1 MEDEMREWIS
11 REAAERW
18 HEGLMDDAR
27 AVMMDRI
34 PEVAAEIV
42 AVSDRDERL
51 RILERWMR
59 ERQERLERLVGDYL
73 ERLGDDDPPKV
84 Q

>member
-1 MEDEMREWIS
+1 MAREWIT
-11 REAAERW
+11 REEAERW

-59 ERQERLERLVGDYL
+59 ERQERLERLVGVYL
-73 ERLGDDDPPKV
+73 ERLDDDGEPKV

>member
-1 MEDEMREWIS
+1 MKEWIS

-59 ERQERLERLVGDYL
+59 ERQERLERLVGVYL
-73 ERLGDDDPPKV
+73 ERLDDDGEPKV